1 MNSENYIIPFGKYK
15 SMKLVDVIKIKCVDK
30 NGEDKQTGLLYLQW
44 LVTQDW
50 FRHKDIVN
58 DVLSKCNNTIKEE
71 PKKEKVKKT
80 TSKKVVI
87 ENKKELDFEE

>member
-15 SMKLVDVIKIKCVDK
+15 SMKLIDVIIIKCVDK
-30 NGEDKQTGLLYLQW
+30 NGQDKQTGLLYLQW

-58 DVLSKCNNTIKEE
+58 DVISKCNNTTKEE
-71 PKKEKVKKT
+71 LKKKRQRR
-80 TSKKVVI
+80 
-87 ENKKELDFEE
+87 